1 MRMQMKQNL
10 NLDPR
15 FERLL
20 KLAVL
25 CFLLDVAFFILV
37 QLGESTNQAWLS
49 VTGKVLFVVAF
60 LIALGTFLLVVPF
73 AIYLLIKKIR

>member
-1 MRMQMKQNL
+1 MKTNL
-10 NLDPR
+10 NVNLDPR

-20 KLAVL
+20 KLAML
-25 CFLLDVAFFILV
+25 CFLLDVAFFLLV

-60 LIALGTFLLVVPF
+60 LIAIGTFLLLVPF
-73 AIYLLIKKIR
+73 AIYLLIKKMR